1 MALRMKAAERDIRKN
16 EMIMMMRMAQQQHR
30 LEEER
35 MLQMVIEESKVMS
48 DPNSPDV
55 DNMTY
60 EQLLDM

>member
-1 MALRMKAAERDIRKN
+1 
-16 EMIMMMRMAQQQHR
+16 MRMAQQQHR